1 MFFYLITFLLCF
13 FLDTNSLRKKQNAYI
28 FCSLW
33 MFCFLCFGYMC
44 GSDWR
49 SYERDYTQDTY
60 DHYEIGSY
68 LVFNVFKTLNVD
80 FWVFTGFFKVL
91 YLRALLSLASEFT
104 EKKWSVIGIEFI
116 IGSLLYMLISCPFRF
131 MLATTMVLYAIVL
144 FLKNRKLYALIFL
157 LASCTFHLVFIVNVL
172 LLLSYFVFG
181 KLINRLSPLILIIS
195 YCLVFVI
202 VRQSSIFST
211 IYTYLVPFFQ
221 FEEMAEGY
229 RQDLMG
235 NMLSLGNLKEF
246 LLFLLIVLFR
256 KDILKLK
263 HGNILLYFALISS
276 LLFILL
282 KCIPVGSRF
291 NIVNKFFLSIV
302 FAELL
307 YMKVLKPIVRPMCRV
322 IMGVCCLVTFYN
334 IYNDVV
340 FVPYSNSIP
349 YIIMGHKPMSER
361 SDYNINAY
369 HERTGKTYDP
379 DDNSYK

>member
-1 MFFYLITFLLCF
+1 
-13 FLDTNSLRKKQNAYI
+13 
-28 FCSLW
+28 
-33 MFCFLCFGYMC
+33 MC

-49 SYERDYTQDTY
+49 SYERDYTQDKF

-68 LVFNVFKTLNVD
+68 LVFKVFKTLNID

-91 YLRALLSLASEFT
+91 YLTALLSLASEFT

-131 MLATTMVLYAIVL
+131 MLATTMALYAIVL
-144 FLKNRKLYALIFL
+144 FLKNRKLYALILL
-157 LASCTFHLVFIVNVL
+157 LASCTFHLVFIVNAI
-172 LLLSYFVFG
+172 LLLSYFVLG
-181 KLINRLSPLILIIS
+181 KYINRLGSLLLIIS

-202 VRQSSIFST
+202 VSQSFIFSA
-211 IYTYLVPFFQ
+211 IYSYLVPFFQ
-221 FEEMAEGY
+221 FEEMVEGY
-229 RQDLMG
+229 NQDLMG
-235 NMLSLGNLKEF
+235 NLWSLGNLKEF
-246 LLFLLIVLFR
+246 FLFLLIVKFR
-256 KDILKLK
+256 KDILTLQ
-263 HGNILLYFALISS
+263 HGSILLYFALISS
-276 LLFILL
+276 FLFILL

-291 NIVNKFFLSIV
+291 NIVNNFFLSIV

-307 YMKVLKPIVRPMCRV
+307 YLKVLKPNVKLLYRM

-349 YIIMGHKPMSER
+349 YIIIGHKPMSER
-361 SDYNINAY
+361 SDYNIKAY